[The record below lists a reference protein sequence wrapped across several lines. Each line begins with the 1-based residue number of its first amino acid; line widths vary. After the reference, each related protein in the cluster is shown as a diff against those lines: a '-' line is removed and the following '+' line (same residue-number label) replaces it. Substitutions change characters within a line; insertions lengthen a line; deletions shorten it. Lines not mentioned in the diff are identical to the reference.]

1 TAKEDANK
9 MLAEPVPL
17 QIRNGVTRL
26 MRDVGYGKGYQ
37 YAHDFEDKLTDMQ
50 CLPDS
55 LLGKKYYVPTS
66 QGLETKFKDRLAQIE
81 EWKSARKRAK

>member
-1 TAKEDANK
+1 

-17 QIRNGVTRL
+17 NIRNAVTKL

-37 YAHDFEDKLTDMQ
+37 YAHDTEDKLTDMQ

-55 LLGKKYYVPTS
+55 LLGKRYYNPTT
-66 QGLETKFKDRLAQIE
+66 QGLETKFKDRLEQIQ
-81 EWKSARKRAK
+81 EWRKEHKK